1 MAMDELKITGKLSL
15 NDQLLNRN
23 KKTTGPSFEE
33 RLKGAIKEV
42 NDLHH
47 TSDQAIEKVIRGE
60 MGIHEG
66 MIAIQEA
73 DTSLRLLAQV
83 RTKVMAA
90 YNEIMHMQF

>member
-1 MAMDELKITGKLSL
+1 MEDLKISGKLAL

-23 KKTTGPSFEE
+23 RKTGGISFED

-47 TSDQAIEKVIRGE
+47 TADNSIEKVIKGE

-66 MIAIQEA
+66 MLAIQEA
-73 DTSLRLLAQV
+73 DTSLRLLVQV
-83 RTKVMAA
+83 RAKVMAA